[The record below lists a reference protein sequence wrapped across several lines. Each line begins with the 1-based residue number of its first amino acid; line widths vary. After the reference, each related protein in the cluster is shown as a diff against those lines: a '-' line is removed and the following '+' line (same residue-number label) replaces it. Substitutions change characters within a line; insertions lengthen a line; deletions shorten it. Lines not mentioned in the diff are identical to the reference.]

1 MLNESVPA
9 RALLAVLPDRGAAE
23 AVASQLVDRGIA
35 REAVRIDAA
44 RDEVT
49 SLEAEMR
56 EEVTQS
62 FNSPTVGVA
71 YPKET
76 VKAGMVFLP
85 PVTLLGAVVGALVT
99 LPFGDSGWPLW
110 LRALVGAIV
119 GAVMTSTIAAVVVP
133 AMSVKNPHDASPAE
147 TGVTLRVADAS
158 PETLE
163 VLVAARPIRL
173 DRLGP
178 DDNPID
184 TVVTEEQFQE
194 GGIVEEVKGNFAREV
209 HADPEDKT
217 R

>member
-9 RALLAVLPDRGAAE
+9 RALLAVLPDRDAAE
-23 AVASQLVDRGIA
+23 AAARRLTDAGVDPA
-35 REAVRIDAA
+35 AVRIDAP

-49 SLEAEMR
+49 SLEAEQL

-62 FNSPTVGVA
+62 VNSPTVGVA

-76 VKAGMVFLP
+76 VKAGLVFLP
-85 PVTLLGAVVGALVT
+85 PITAIGAIVGALAA
-99 LPFGDSGWPLW
+99 LPIDVDGWPLW
-110 LRALVGAIV
+110 ARALVGAVV

-133 AMSVKNPHDASPAE
+133 AMSVKNPHDPSVSE
-147 TGVTLRVADAS
+147 IGVTVHVADAG
-158 PETLE
+158 P
-163 VLVAARPIRL
+163 AAMEALIRSKPLRL

-178 DDNPID
+178 DDRPLD
-184 TVVTEEQFQE
+184 TVMTEEQQRD
-194 GGIVEEVKGNFAREV
+194 GGIVEEVAANFAREA